1 MKENKTARIL
11 MAFAKGA
18 ESTEGVTIER
28 YTGVAPVNIVC
39 FNPTKEQLE
48 AIYNTKLDN
57 APEYIGVMENDGN
70 KIPYARV
77 TFLVKPDPDKVG
89 MDVDPISIALFVRK
103 EYKFNS
109 DGTKVRVIDEYGNSG
124 WATKEQC
131 QAHAPL
137 LSKAGKPLKI
147 SPNYRPAYVGEI
159 ELTDFIK
166 AFLNIP
172 DAFEYV
178 DDTWRL
184 KKDADLSIARFEN
197 IDKLFAGDFKEVTDA
212 IAYQPDNKVK
222 VLFGVRKND
231 EGKMYQS
238 FYKEMFLKNSVTDYS
253 KLDKDVQDRKNAGA
267 YPTTDFEVGDFK
279 VYKVDATPLDAPAD
293 PFAAPAPAA
302 ANPWFT
308 QG

>member
-1 MKENKTARIL
+1 

-18 ESTEGVTIER
+18 ESTEGVSIDR
-28 YTGVAPVNIVC
+28 YTGVAPVRIVG
-39 FNPTKEQLE
+39 FNPTKEELE
-48 AIYNTKLDN
+48 KLYNTTLDN
-57 APEYIGVMENDGN
+57 APEYTGTMESNGN
-70 KIPYARV
+70 QVPYARV
-77 TFLVKPDPDKVG
+77 TFLVKPDPEKVG
-89 MDVDPISIALFVRK
+89 MDISPISMALFVRK

-131 QAHAPL
+131 QAHAQL

-159 ELTDFIK
+159 ELTEFIK

-184 KKDADLSIARFEN
+184 KKDADLGIARFEN
-197 IDKLFAGDFKEVTDA
+197 IDKLFAGDFSEVSEA
-212 IAYQPDNKVK
+212 INYQPDNKVK

-238 FYKEMFLKNSVTDYS
+238 FYKEMFLKNGVTDYS
-253 KLDKDVQDRKNAGA
+253 KLDKDVQERKNAGA

-279 VYKVDATPLDAPAD
+279 VYEVHATNLAEAPAD
-293 PFAAPAPAA
+293 PFGAAPAPAA
-302 ANPWFT
+302 ANPWFP